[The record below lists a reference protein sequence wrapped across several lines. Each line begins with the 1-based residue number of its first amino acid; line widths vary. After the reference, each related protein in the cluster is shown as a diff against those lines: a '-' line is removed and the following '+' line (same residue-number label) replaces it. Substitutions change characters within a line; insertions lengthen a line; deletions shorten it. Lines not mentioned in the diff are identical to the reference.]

1 MATATIT
8 KNEFK
13 LLLNNGVS
21 PATGAV
27 KTNTVKVADLTNTA
41 VDATSAAALVT
52 IANNLE
58 PIFSKSVYD
67 TVAVQTS
74 SLSN

>member
-21 PATGAV
+21 PSTGAV

>member
-1 MATATIT
+1 MATTTIT

-21 PATGAV
+21 PTTGAV

-41 VDATSAAALVT
+41 VDATSAAALVS
-52 IANNLE
+52 IADNLSF
-58 PIFSKSVYD
+58 ILSKSVYE
-67 TVAVQTS
+67 TVAVQTMT
-74 SLSN
+74 LSN